1 MTPSK
6 FLWTTL
12 YAAGYTANTFVMY
25 NHTRPDASDKRMYTK
40 RLANCIAAIVGSAL
54 WPVFIPFYV
63 TMYLDDQ
70 REKS

>member
-25 NHTRPDASDKRMYTK
+25 NRMKPDASDKRMYTK
-40 RLANCIAAIVGSAL
+40 RLANGLLAVFGSTA
-54 WPVFIPFYV
+54 WPVFVPFYV
-63 TMYLDDQ
+63 TMYLDNQ